1 MYLAFIP
8 ACQALFSVGWLHRK
22 LKYNQKIVCWTW
34 RVTLSICMLSVS
46 SHITWCV
53 PPSDMVSDMPG
64 KLDVWARGS
73 EPLLPGLVLEVSCHI
88 WINSFDKNLSSP
100 NVSQMCLW
108 FTGPTRF
115 FGGKKDSDKFNTA
128 YHILI
133 CGFVTLIKSSEQ
145 TCLSLFTPTFSKL
158 TWPRTHS
165 L

>member
-34 RVTLSICMLSVS
+34 RVTLSICMLSAS

-73 EPLLPGLVLEVSCHI
+73 EPLLPGVVLEVSCHI
-88 WINSFDKNLSSP
+88 WINSF
-100 NVSQMCLW
+100 
-108 FTGPTRF
+108 F
-115 FGGKKDSDKFNTA
+115 FCILMTKTFPHPLFLKCVCDSLVLPDSLGKKRTLTNSTLP
-128 YHILI
+128 II
-133 CGFVTLIKSSEQ
+133 SSFVGSLCSLKV
-145 TCLSLFTPTFSKL
+145 LSKPV
-158 TWPRTHS
+158 
-165 L
+165 